1 MEVKIENKQIQK
13 IKIQKVYILRHQKKK
28 KKIPHMNNIEKGRI
42 NKKKNL
48 SNELQICNNKGCGF
62 NSMIN

>member
-28 KKIPHMNNIEKGRI
+28 KIPHMNNIEKGQI
-42 NKKKNL
+42 NKKKIYQMNYKYVTIKVVAL
-48 SNELQICNNKGCGF
+48 IQ
-62 NSMIN
+62 